1 MSPGGVHACGSPWRR
16 FTDLKCLLKHGR
28 PGWMESHS
36 LPKDQEVVH
45 FHVMKLDGG
54 FFLWV
59 GSAPVLSNL
68 AVSLN
73 SKYDSTPLSTLVMGD
88 PSDTT
93 ATSLAQRLAKRTEKQ
108 VFKVLLSG
116 VEQRLAREGLSVS
129 QALGEGLAPRL
140 RQQQQADDA
149 QQRAAG
155 EDHVMQEVALLVV
168 KLHDGGSEHP
178 EAGARQDQAQTPT
191 SAERKQT
198 LGFGNFSLLGWS
210 DGGITALIAAATN
223 PELIKKMVV
232 WGSNAFVSE
241 EDLKLYNMVRD
252 VSRWS
257 ARMRQPMEVYGSQVF
272 AQTWEAWVDGITQF
286 AKRPGGSICREQL
299 PFISCPTLIVHGEKD
314 PMVPSFHPQYLLE
327 HIKGSRFHSM
337 PEGKHNLH
345 LRYADEFNKLVENFF
360 EE

>member
-1 MSPGGVHACGSPWRR
+1 PVENVEKQQRKVP
-16 FTDLKCLLKHGR
+16 
-28 PGWMESHS
+28 EQSHS
-36 LPKDQEVVH
+36 SPVSR
-45 FHVMKLDGG
+45 FS
-54 FFLWV
+54 V
-59 GSAPVLSNL
+59 GSGRVAFKIVQTCIKF
-68 AVSLN
+68 LN
-73 SKYDSTPLSTLVMGD
+73 SNF
-88 PSDTT
+88 SDFMCE
-93 ATSLAQRLAKRTEKQ
+93 SKPM
-108 VFKVLLSG
+108 FG
-116 VEQRLAREGLSVS
+116 V
-129 QALGEGLAPRL
+129 
-140 RQQQQADDA
+140 
-149 QQRAAG
+149 
-155 EDHVMQEVALLVV
+155 
-168 KLHDGGSEHP
+168 
-178 EAGARQDQAQTPT
+178 
-191 SAERKQT
+191 QT

-314 PMVPSFHPQYLLE
+314 PMVPSFHPQYLL
-327 HIKGSRFHSM
+327 KHSKD
-337 PEGKHNLH
+337 PGKRRPLKGKHNLH
-345 LRYADEFNKLVENFF
+345 LRYADEFNKLVENFL